1 MIVDR
6 KKYRSYEALVIG
18 ILFITLVIILMTRN
32 FYLSIAAVI
41 TAPIIHYIF
50 KRWAKAEDE
59 RVLMISGKA
68 TRRTLQVFCI
78 GIVILSIFLF
88 YFKPDIFSTGL
99 NTSSEEVDFPAWVA
113 ISSDGSVDIFPMGK
127 NWSIVSPGP
136 GENTPESVKNLTT
149 GNITFSNIFL
159 NNPTPADTIGLAFL
173 ISVASLW
180 MLYAVFYNYYSWK
193 YGDFEG

>member
-1 MIVDR
+1 
-6 KKYRSYEALVIG
+6 
-18 ILFITLVIILMTRN
+18 MTRN

-78 GIVILSIFLF
+78 GIVILSLFLF

-127 NWSIVSPGP
+127 NWSIVSLGP

-159 NNPTPADTIGLAFL
+159 NNPTPADTIGLAFM
-173 ISVASLW
+173 ISVAALW
-180 MLYAVFYNYYSWK
+180 MLYVVFYDYYSWK